1 MLGLSMVDRNE
12 AIVVRTTM
20 VSERLGI
27 SPDAILRE
35 MAYSPGHCFGK
46 GERKYRFKVA
56 GGVQQ
61 ANCLGVYLC
70 CLPATLKQELKTLLE
85 GTQLRV
91 YVSSDIQWCR
101 EWHTVVCM
109 CSECTLSTCT
119 PLYAAHHCMPLSHHS
134 LYAHTVLCM
143 CCSEW
148 HTLSLL

>member
-85 GTQLRV
+85 GTQLRILYMYMFRV
-91 YVSSDIQWCR
+91 TYSGVESGIQWCA
-101 EWHTVVCM
+101 CAQ
-109 CSECTLSTCT
+109 SAL
-119 PLYAAHHCMPLSHHS
+119 
-134 LYAHTVLCM
+134 
-143 CCSEW
+143 
-148 HTLSLL
+148 